1 MIEKQILQKGIV
13 LDNAMLAPNIEH
25 SILEKLRQVVENDC
39 SKDFGYIIKVINSIK
54 ILDNYISNVNS
65 ELIFIVQ
72 FEAET
77 IKPEV
82 GKVYTDIICMVL
94 SGGIFLKIKGKFM
107 VLIPSSVLQDYEFHP
122 DKKMYVSK
130 VDSTHTL
137 KTGDE
142 CSVKI
147 SGIRY
152 LNKNYDCFGCIA

>member
-1 MIEKQILQKGIV
+1 MTETQILKKSIV
-13 LDNAMLAPNIEH
+13 LDNAMLAPNIES
-25 SILEKLRQVVENDC
+25 SILEKLKQVVENDC
-39 SKDFGYIIKVINSIK
+39 SKDFGYILKVIKLVK

-82 GKVYTDIICMVL
+82 GKVYTDTICMVL

-107 VLIPSSVLQDYEFHP
+107 VLIPPSVLQDYEFQAE
-122 DKKMYVSK
+122 KKIYVSK
-130 VDSTHTL
+130 VDSTVSL
-137 KTGDE
+137 KTGDV
-142 CSVKI
+142 CNVKI
-147 SGIRY
+147 SGVRY

>member
-1 MIEKQILQKGIV
+1 MIEKQIIKKGIV

-25 SILEKLRQVVENDC
+25 SILEKLKQVVENDC
-39 SKDFGYIIKVINSIK
+39 SKDFGYIIKVIKLIK
-54 ILDNYISNVNS
+54 IIDNYISNVNS
-65 ELIFIVQ
+65 ELIFIVL

-77 IKPEV
+77 IKPAV
-82 GKVYTDIICMVL
+82 GKVYTDTITMVL

-107 VLIPSSVLQDYEFHP
+107 VLIPPSVLNDYDFQAEN
-122 DKKMYVSK
+122 KMYVHK
-130 VDSTHTL
+130 VDSTKTL

-152 LNKNYDCFGCIA
+152 LNKNYDCFGYLA